1 MVKSRIF
8 DNTQLLKEHPE
19 LPHYKEEVVCF
30 RSEYK
35 DRSYPANECYF
46 NRELYMIF
54 VLEGRSEILLNGE
67 FIAIE
72 PNMLLIHGANYLT
85 EHLYSSRDIKFITL
99 ALSESMRT
107 DDSYLTQI
115 TAILLATMRRNKQ
128 YTIQLTEHEAQI
140 IHKELEVLMHLM
152 NIEHHFLFRRIQ
164 AACNSLFLDI
174 ADFLSR
180 KTVIK
185 KEISRKDHV
194 LQEFHALVTRNFR
207 EEHFVSFYADKL
219 AISEQYLARIVRLG
233 TGKTI
238 NSLIN
243 ELLVMEAR
251 TLLSSTKFT
260 VGEIAAKLGF
270 PCHAYSSEVVFLSF
284 GVFPRGSSLL
294 CPKKYAKC
302 ASERS

>member
-99 ALSESMRT
+99 ALPMNS
-107 DDSYLTQI
+107 
-115 TAILLATMRRNKQ
+115 
-128 YTIQLTEHEAQI
+128 
-140 IHKELEVLMHLM
+140 VL
-152 NIEHHFLFRRIQ
+152 R
-164 AACNSLFLDI
+164 
-174 ADFLSR
+174 
-180 KTVIK
+180 
-185 KEISRKDHV
+185 V
-194 LQEFHALVTRNFR
+194 LQNPTRHPLVYVCSPDLSSQT
-207 EEHFVSFYADKL
+207 
-219 AISEQYLARIVRLG
+219 ARIPICRVRS
-233 TGKTI
+233 I
-238 NSLIN
+238 SDNN
-243 ELLVMEAR
+243 PPVFQQLLKHPYLQFAH
-251 TLLSSTKFT
+251 T
-260 VGEIAAKLGF
+260 
-270 PCHAYSSEVVFLSF
+270 P
-284 GVFPRGSSLL
+284 
-294 CPKKYAKC
+294 
-302 ASERS
+302 

>member
-128 YTIQLTEHEAQI
+128 YTIQLTEYEAQI

-185 KEISRKDHV
+185 KEISRKTM
-194 LQEFHALVTRNFR
+194 FCKNFM
-207 EEHFVSFYADKL
+207 HSLPV
-219 AISEQYLARIVRLG
+219 IS
-233 TGKTI
+233 GKNI
-238 NSLIN
+238 S
-243 ELLVMEAR
+243 
-251 TLLSSTKFT
+251 
-260 VGEIAAKLGF
+260 
-270 PCHAYSSEVVFLSF
+270 
-284 GVFPRGSSLL
+284 
-294 CPKKYAKC
+294 
-302 ASERS
+302 

>member
-128 YTIQLTEHEAQI
+128 YTIQLTEYEAQI

-174 ADFLSR
+174 A
-180 KTVIK
+180 
-185 KEISRKDHV
+185 
-194 LQEFHALVTRNFR
+194 EFHALVTRHFR

-270 PCHAYSSEVVFLSF
+270 SDAAGFCKFFKRNAGQTPLNYRK
-284 GVFPRGSSLL
+284 GLL
-294 CPKKYAKC
+294 I
-302 ASERS
+302 